1 MKKKNIRENIVS
13 FYHIPIAPLVDVS
26 KNRPLSAPLLL
37 RRVKPPV
44 RYDEIR
50 AFDIDEPS
58 AASFKWKKSVMES
71 NKAMDKMRHSEW
83 NERKRESQRKSAS
96 LFATL
101 NDEDHALLGQSRKHL
116 NKKIKKSKLEK
127 KGPRDRL
134 RNKKSFAALASS
146 DIKYPTGFYGGS
158 VSKEEELDE
167 DGFPNWKLDEV
178 VMRRDNITDSFGV
191 RMMND
196 LEQFKMKKKMT

>member
-58 AASFKWKKSVMES
+58 AASFKWKKSVIES

-146 DIKYPTGFYGGS
+146 SAAMSSQSTRQRAPLAAS
-158 VSKEEELDE
+158 RS
-167 DGFPNWKLDEV
+167 W
-178 VMRRDNITDSFGV
+178 
-191 RMMND
+191 
-196 LEQFKMKKKMT
+196 